1 MKKWKIM
8 LSLFVLL
15 LLFSQ
20 IGHAASNKTIQVSM
34 NGAKVSVTQVPIIM
48 DGQAINTEFPSF
60 VHTNRTLVPIRFV
73 SESYGAEVSW
83 DQKTKTATVAYG
95 NKEGKFTIDSN
106 VAIINGEKRILD
118 QYAIPRIASLGG
130 NSGRTMVPLKFVTE
144 IFGYEVG
151 WDSAKNAPYINSKQ
165 DTKPEVPQDGSSII
179 SSISVGKGSTDKNKL
194 IINSSKSIDYETM
207 FLQDSNKLIIDI
219 KDSKLS
225 LENTKDAEGTIDV
238 KDSIIEK
245 IQYSQ
250 FSKEPNITRIVVT
263 LNQIV
268 EHNVLLTNDGKDMA
282 ISFGNKVKS
291 ITKELIDGKEAIVI
305 HGTSEVKVNFMKL
318 KNPERVVI
326 DLMDSVLE
334 GSTYYNYDYD
344 LGFVKGVRVSQF
356 NVDNNYSPM
365 DQIVRIVLDV
375 KDGISDPNVKV
386 DTYGDKIV
394 IYPEKSFWENISYTS
409 EGDNKIFTINN
420 LVETDYSVNYET
432 GNKWIQVTIPTDNVE
447 LNEGIVSIKD
457 GLIDEIQVVKDEIET
472 RVFIKFRKSIEYVL
486 LSRESDSKVSLM
498 IMKDENVKTSDRLIV
513 IDAGHGGKDPGATS
527 INKRREKDLNLSVS
541 LKLNDALKAQGYNT
555 IMTRDTDEFIDLYE
569 RARIANDNYAD
580 VFVSIHGNSHDNKSI
595 AGIQVLY
602 CPATQSEK
610 KEIDQHPFAKI
621 IMDELLKATGA
632 VDKGIIQRPNL
643 VVLRETKM
651 PAVLVETGFLSN
663 SAEENLLFTEEYQYK
678 IVNAII
684 KGIEKY
690 FEMY

>member
-1 MKKWKIM
+1 M
-8 LSLFVLL
+8 
-15 LLFSQ
+15 
-20 IGHAASNKTIQVSM
+20 
-34 NGAKVSVTQVPIIM
+34 
-48 DGQAINTEFPSF
+48 
-60 VHTNRTLVPIRFV
+60 
-73 SESYGAEVSW
+73 
-83 DQKTKTATVAYG
+83 
-95 NKEGKFTIDSN
+95 
-106 VAIINGEKRILD
+106 
-118 QYAIPRIASLGG
+118 
-130 NSGRTMVPLKFVTE
+130 
-144 IFGYEVG
+144 
-151 WDSAKNAPYINSKQ
+151 
-165 DTKPEVPQDGSSII
+165 
-179 SSISVGKGSTDKNKL
+179 
-194 IINSSKSIDYETM
+194 
-207 FLQDSNKLIIDI
+207 
-219 KDSKLS
+219 
-225 LENTKDAEGTIDV
+225 
-238 KDSIIEK
+238 
-245 IQYSQ
+245 
-250 FSKEPNITRIVVT
+250 
-263 LNQIV
+263 
-268 EHNVLLTNDGKDMA
+268 
-282 ISFGNKVKS
+282 
-291 ITKELIDGKEAIVI
+291 
-305 HGTSEVKVNFMKL
+305 
-318 KNPERVVI
+318 
-326 DLMDSVLE
+326 
-334 GSTYYNYDYD
+334 
-344 LGFVKGVRVSQF
+344 
-356 NVDNNYSPM
+356 
-365 DQIVRIVLDV
+365 
-375 KDGISDPNVKV
+375 
-386 DTYGDKIV
+386 
-394 IYPEKSFWENISYTS
+394 
-409 EGDNKIFTINN
+409 
-420 LVETDYSVNYET
+420 
-432 GNKWIQVTIPTDNVE
+432 
-447 LNEGIVSIKD
+447 
-457 GLIDEIQVVKDEIET
+457 IDEIQVVKDEIET